1 MYRHSEYR
9 GACHCITKWG
19 MLRRLQLQ
27 RNDLYGGR
35 DRACRVFSARRAF
48 ISRHNGRRMPS
59 LLAITDNGS
68 ERAVCKPACWA
79 SYCCLCKCQIPA
91 LELGPLLACLNQSS
105 ICAVESTWSS
115 CLLLGK
121 TSARGG
127 SRRVSPLS
135 RAAGRNRSRSSRSGH
150 AGSRRSD
157 PRVTRVTVHRG

>member
-48 ISRHNGRRMPS
+48 ISSHNGRTMPS

-115 CLLLGK
+115 CLPLGK
-121 TSARGG
+121 TVSSCKYSASHAASFGRCTKPF
-127 SRRVSPLS
+127 SIIAVCACMRMTLS
-135 RAAGRNRSRSSRSGH
+135 DCG
-150 AGSRRSD
+150 
-157 PRVTRVTVHRG
+157 